1 MATLAVRTLRLRDIP
16 HIGTVRQRIDHLGG
30 PVCAFRTSALMSSKA
45 ISVIPGLATK
55 GRVFVATVDGELC
68 AYLVAQREP
77 QSFKWELAE
86 VAAGSPRLDAT
97 DSVCVELWSAL
108 VEFTVK
114 QAGANGTKRIF
125 ASAADE
131 GPAYDSL
138 RANGFEAFEDRFIL
152 SRQLGDV
159 QTGSV
164 PGIVRSQQN
173 SDVWLVHQ
181 LYHQVTPRAVQFAE
195 AFTSAEWDVSE
206 GSWFNRAITGVN
218 QLSSYVLESGDDI
231 VGHCRIERKNGTALA
246 RLMMEPEYARYVGS
260 FLETCAVV
268 AGVARDDQL
277 QVDVPG
283 YFLEHLGVLE
293 HSGFAVT
300 WERTGLVKHT
310 TASVVV
316 RPKLVPMTAA
326 DERERAVRGV
336 PSLYQ

>member
-1 MATLAVRTLRLRDIP
+1 MATLAVRTLRVRDIP
-16 HIGTVRQRIDHLGG
+16 RIGSVNQRVDHLGG
-30 PVCAFRTSALMSSKA
+30 PVCAFRTTVVMSSKT
-45 ISVIPGLATK
+45 ISVIPGLANK
-55 GRVFVATVDGELC
+55 ERVFVATVDGELC

-77 QSFKWELAE
+77 KNFKWEIAE

-108 VEFTVK
+108 VEYTVK
-114 QAGANGTKRIF
+114 QAGATGIKRIF
-125 ASAADE
+125 ASSED
-131 GPAYDSL
+131 GSPAHDSL
-138 RANGFEAFEDRFIL
+138 RSNGFEVFEDRFIL
-152 SRQLGDV
+152 SRKCGDV
-159 QTGSV
+159 QIDKA
-164 PGIVRSQQN
+164 PGHVRPQQN

-195 AFTSAEWDVSE
+195 ALTSAEWDLPE
-206 GSWFNRAITGVN
+206 GSWFNRTMTGGN
-218 QLSSYVLESGDDI
+218 HLASYVLESGDDV
-231 VGHCRIERKNGTALA
+231 VGHCRIERKNGSALA
-246 RLMMEPEYARYVGS
+246 RLMMVPEHASSVGS
-260 FLETCAVV
+260 FLETCAVS
-268 AGVARDDQL
+268 AGVARDDLL

-293 HSGFAVT
+293 RSGFTVV